1 MHDYSKEM
9 WMVIG
14 ENRMVVLDRQKLN
27 GHRIKCNLFIEIFIL
42 TVLKLLSLGFNFVSF

>member
-14 ENRMVVLDRQKLN
+14 ENRVVVLDRQKSN
-27 GHRIKCNLFIEIFIL
+27 GNRIKCNLFIEIFIL
-42 TVLKLLSLGFNFVSF
+42 TVLKIVKLMF

>member
-14 ENRMVVLDRQKLN
+14 ENRTVVLDRQKLN
-27 GHRIKCNLFIEIFIL
+27 GNSFTRGNKAE
-42 TVLKLLSLGFNFVSF
+42 LLSV